1 VKQSFSSIDAGGG
14 AYLSLS
20 PGACTGARRPLR
32 IALAGYGVVGQALA
46 ERLRADP
53 DFEISAILVRR
64 PDLDRDVAPPV
75 AVTKDIDAFL
85 ATPADILVDVLSCA
99 ETGAKLCTELLPRG
113 VHVASASKRVVS
125 SRHALL
131 HAAARRGGAQLLHA
145 ASVGGGAP
153 VLETV
158 AAAAARGPIARVSG
172 ILNGTVNFIL
182 TELAAGKDFD
192 EALVEARRAGFA
204 EEDPSEDL
212 SGADA
217 AAKIKLI
224 AAKAFGLDP
233 ALLSVD
239 VEPLDAAAAERIRAS
254 GVRWIQ
260 LAQVE
265 RDGDFLRASV
275 RLRRRSAVQALPR
288 VDGEWNCALVELASG
303 ETVECSGRGAGGFPT
318 ADSILGDLR
327 RIAAGVVRAEQPVV
341 LAC

>member
-1 VKQSFSSIDAGGG
+1 MKQSFSTIDSGG
-14 AYLSLS
+14 AVYASAV
-20 PGACTGARRPLR
+20 PGACTGAREPLR

-53 DFEISAILVRR
+53 QFEISAILVRR
-64 PDLDRDVAPPV
+64 PDLDREVAPPV
-75 AVTKDIDAFL
+75 RVTDDIDAFL
-85 ATPADILVDVLSCA
+85 ASPADILVDVLSCA
-99 ETGAKLCTELLPRG
+99 ETGARLCTELLPRG

-131 HAAARRGGAQLLHA
+131 HAAARRGGAKLLHT

-158 AAAAARGPIARVSG
+158 AVAAARGQVARVSG

-182 TELAAGKDFD
+182 TQLAAGRNFD
-192 EALVEARRAGFA
+192 EALAEARRAGFA

-217 AAKIKLI
+217 AAKVKLI
-224 AAKAFGLDP
+224 AAQAFGLAP

-239 VEPLDAAAAERIRAS
+239 VEPLDAPAAEGIRAS
-254 GVRWIQ
+254 GERWIQ
-260 LAQVE
+260 LARVE
-265 RDGDFLRASV
+265 RHGDFLRASV
-275 RLRRRSAVQALPR
+275 RLCRRSAVPALPH
-288 VDGEWNCALVELASG
+288 VDGEWNCALIELASG
-303 ETVECSGRGAGGFPT
+303 ETVQCSGPGAGGYPT

-327 RIAAGVVRAEQPVV
+327 RIAASVVHAEQPVV

>member
-1 VKQSFSSIDAGGG
+1 MKQSFSTIDGGG
-14 AYLSLS
+14 GYAFAGS
-20 PGACTGARRPLR
+20 GNCTTARRPLR

-46 ERLRADP
+46 ERLRAESGL
-53 DFEISAILVRR
+53 EICSILVRR
-64 PDLDRDVAPPV
+64 PDLDRGVAPPV
-75 AVTKDIDAFL
+75 AVTDDVDAFL
-85 ATPADILVDVLSCA
+85 AAPADILVDVLSCA
-99 ETGAKLCTELLPRG
+99 ETGARLCTELLPRG

-131 HAAARRGGAQLLHA
+131 HAAARRGGAQLFHA

-158 AAAAARGPIARVSG
+158 AAAAAGGPIARVSG

-182 TELAAGKDFD
+182 TQLALGKDYD
-192 EALVEARRAGFA
+192 AALAEARRAGFA

-217 AAKIKLI
+217 AAKVKLI
-224 AAKAFGLDP
+224 AAQAFGLDP

-239 VEPLDAAAAERIRAS
+239 VEPLDARAAERIRAS
-254 GVRWIQ
+254 GERWIQ
-260 LAQVE
+260 LAKVE
-265 RDGDFLRASV
+265 RHGDFLRASV
-275 RLRRRSAVQALPR
+275 RLVRRSAVPALPH
-288 VDGEWNCALVELASG
+288 VDGEWNCALIELASG
-303 ETVECSGRGAGGFPT
+303 VTVQCSGPGAGGFPT

-327 RIAAGVVRAEQPVV
+327 RIAAGAVHAEEPVV

>member
-1 VKQSFSSIDAGGG
+1 MKQSFNTLHGG
-14 AYLSLS
+14 AAYATAA
-20 PGACTGARRPLR
+20 GATYTGTRRPLR

-46 ERLRADP
+46 ERLRTDP
-53 DFEISAILVRR
+53 RFEISAILVRR
-64 PDLDRDVAPPV
+64 PGLDRDVAPPV
-75 AVTKDIDAFL
+75 APTGDVDAFL
-85 ATPADILVDVLSCA
+85 AAPADILVDVLSCV
-99 ETGAKLCTELLPRG
+99 ETGARLCAELLPRG

-131 HAAARRGGAQLLHA
+131 HAAARRGGARLLHA

-182 TELAAGKDFD
+182 TQLAAGRDFD
-192 EALVEARRAGFA
+192 AALVEARRAGFA

-217 AAKIKLI
+217 AAKVKLI

-239 VEPLDAAAAERIRAS
+239 VEPLDAVAAKRIRAS
-254 GVRWIQ
+254 GERWIQ
-260 LAQVE
+260 LARVE
-265 RDGDFLRASV
+265 RVGDFLRASV
-275 RLRRRSAVQALPR
+275 RLCPRSAVPALPR
-288 VDGEWNCALVELASG
+288 VDGEWNCALVELAGG
-303 ETVECSGRGAGGFPT
+303 ETLRCSGPGAGGDPT
-318 ADSILGDLR
+318 ADSILRDLA
-327 RIAAGVVRAEQPVV
+327 RIAADFVPGEQPVRH
-341 LAC
+341 AC